1 MNTHHQYP
9 SWRRLVHTFGPD
21 LWRHRRLLSTAY
33 FFRLLAVGAGL
44 CAPWPLKLIIDHVL
58 MDRPLPDLLPW
69 ISSSLTA
76 FSIDGFVLCFTGVFL
91 FVTVGGSIVGALEKQ
106 LSAKVRE
113 RLTLQLRDRLL
124 AHLQTLPPTILT
136 VHRSGELVFRLI
148 NDTDLFVRVQTKTLP
163 IIFQNVATGVGTLGV
178 MFWLVP
184 HLAIFGALL
193 VPALILLIR
202 YYSQRLGKVSREKR
216 RQEGEVTAFSQEV
229 VRGLPVIQALGNERQ
244 VRERFIQ
251 TNAKRLQAGL
261 EETRVTV
268 SMERTLQF
276 LQGVVVAITT
286 GGGALLVSRRQLSIG
301 DLTVLLAYVAQ
312 LLKPVEKLN
321 DLAETAGRGF
331 AGGERLLAL
340 LEQQPLVQDSENAFE
355 LERARGDIQFS
366 KVYFSYPEI
375 DGRNLPVLQ
384 GVNLRLAPGR
394 LTVLVGA
401 SGAGKSTMLHLLV
414 RLFDPSSGVITLD
427 GRPLTQI
434 TLRSL
439 HKQIAI
445 MTQDA
450 YLFAGPLRAILTPP
464 DRTVSD
470 VALWEALAFVALK
483 DFVRELSAQLDTPL
497 GEDGLNLSG
506 GQRQRL
512 SLARAFLLDRPVL
525 LLDEPL
531 ANIDAASADVIMTAL
546 NRLRET
552 HTCLA
557 ITHQPALLAM
567 ADTVYRLED
576 GRVAEVKPKLFP
588 LPRLQRQA
596 S

>member
-1 MNTHHQYP
+1 MNTHP
-9 SWRRLVHTFGPD
+9 PWRRLVHTFGPD
-21 LWRHRRLLSTAY
+21 LWRHRRLLGTAY
-33 FFRLLAVGAGL
+33 LFRLLAVGAGL
-44 CAPWPLKLIIDHVL
+44 CAPWPLKLIIDHIL
-58 MDRPLPDLLPW
+58 TDRPLLDLLPRLAP
-69 ISSSLTA
+69 SLSTL
-76 FSIDGFVLCFTGVFL
+76 SVDGFVLFFTGIFL
-91 FVTVGGSIVGALEKQ
+91 CVTLSGAIVGALEKQ

-124 AHLQTLPPTILT
+124 VHLQTLPPTIRT
-136 VHRSGELVFRLI
+136 VHRSGELVLRLI
-148 NDTDLFVRVQTKTLP
+148 DDTDLFVRVQTKTLP
-163 IIFQNVATGVGTLGV
+163 LIFQNVVTGLGILLV
-178 MFWLVP
+178 MFWIVP
-184 HLAIFGALL
+184 HLAIFGTML
-193 VPALILLIR
+193 VPVLIVLVR
-202 YYSQRLGKVSREKR
+202 YYSRRLGKVSREKR
-216 RQEGEVTAFSQEV
+216 RQEGEVTGFAQEI
-229 VRGLPVIQALGNERQ
+229 VRGLPVIQALGNEQ
-244 VRERFIQ
+244 LVRERFVQANI
-251 TNAKRLQAGL
+251 KRLRAGV
-261 EETRVTV
+261 EETQVAV

-276 LQGVVVAITT
+276 LQGVVIAVAT
-286 GGGALLVSRRQLSIG
+286 GGGTLLVLRHQLSIG

-340 LEQQPLVQDSENAFE
+340 LEQKPLVQDSENA
-355 LERARGDIQFS
+355 LEIERGRGDLQFS
-366 KVYFSYPEI
+366 KVCFSYPEI
-375 DGRNLPVLQ
+375 DGRNIPVLR
-384 GVNLRLAPGR
+384 GVDLRLSPGR
-394 LTVLVGA
+394 FTVLVGA
-401 SGAGKSTMLHLLV
+401 SGAGKSTLLHLLV

-427 GRPLTQI
+427 GRPLSQI

-439 HKQIAI
+439 RKQIAI

-450 YLFAGPLRAILTPP
+450 HLFAGPLRAVLTLT

-470 VALWEALAFVALK
+470 AALWEALAFVALD
-483 DFVRELSAQLDTPL
+483 DFVRELPSQLDTPL

-512 SLARAFLLDRPVL
+512 SLARAFLLDRPIL

-531 ANIDAASADVIMTAL
+531 ANVDAASAEVIMTAL
-546 NRLRET
+546 NRLRDT
-552 HTCLA
+552 CTCLA

-576 GRVAEVKPKLFP
+576 GRIIEVKPKPFL